1 MSIGERGP
9 FLPSFLGAPP
19 ERLIKRGEQGQTFF
33 HWHASICFRE
43 GVPSIFR
50 QGLKYVQYRTKIWIF
65 QFIRRRNTNACL
77 VCFYDISVFFCEKAP
92 RLAARGLLRIEPV
105 LWGDLRRGAPAG
117 EGGKGRRKSRQVCGT
132 SLSGWASA
140 GNTKAPP
147 SPENSAPPKSM
158 RTHGFAP
165 IPASLLST
173 LAKEW
178 GNGYNK
184 PVVQF

>member
-1 MSIGERGP
+1 M
-9 FLPSFLGAPP
+9 
-19 ERLIKRGEQGQTFF
+19 
-33 HWHASICFRE
+33 
-43 GVPSIFR
+43 
-50 QGLKYVQYRTKIWIF
+50 QYRTKIWIF

-77 VCFYDISVFFCEKAP
+77 VCFYDISAFFCEKAP

-117 EGGKGRRKSRQVCGT
+117 EGGKGRRESRQVCGT

-140 GNTKAPP
+140 GNIKATP
-147 SPENSAPPKSM
+147 SPENPAPPKSM

>member
-9 FLPSFLGAPP
+9 FLPAYPGAPP

-65 QFIRRRNTNACL
+65 QFIRRQNTNACL

-105 LWGDLRRGAPAG
+105 LWGGPPAGRARRGGRKGTAG
-117 EGGKGRRKSRQVCGT
+117 EPPGVWDLPLRLGVRRKHKSDAESRKP
-132 SLSGWASA
+132 SA
-140 GNTKAPP
+140 A
-147 SPENSAPPKSM
+147 
-158 RTHGFAP
+158 
-165 IPASLLST
+165 
-173 LAKEW
+173 
-178 GNGYNK
+178 
-184 PVVQF
+184 